1 MTKNL
6 KKAALSVITLTMATS
21 MVTACGNNND
31 TKPAGDKSVTTEG
44 STTAKYPDKFTYW
57 ASLNG
62 NVSAT
67 MKNFNEM
74 GVYKQLEKLTNTKVE
89 FQHPPI
95 GQEKEGF
102 NLMIASGSLP
112 DVIEYNWG
120 TDVAK
125 GPDNAIK
132 EKTIIRLNELIEQ
145 NAPNLS
151 KYLKDHP
158 DVKKL
163 ITTDE
168 GNMYVMPFIR
178 GDDALLTFNGNALRK
193 DWLDKLNLQAP
204 TTIDEWYT
212 TLKAIKEK
220 DPNGNGKA
228 DEIPFLLKS
237 DPKDRGTSMN
247 ALTAFGEA
255 WGISSEFYQEG
266 GKVKYGPIQPEFK
279 DLMSTLTKWYKEG
292 LIDRD
297 FAATDGKLQD
307 AKVTSNVLGG
317 VFTYVGSGIGRYMD
331 LVTPTNPNFKLI
343 GTLSPVLKKGD
354 KPILGQK
361 DAAFTGI
368 GAAISAT
375 AKNPA
380 EIVKW
385 LDYAYSPEGTMLF
398 NFGIDGESYKLDNGY
413 PKYTDI
419 VAKNPDKLPMA
430 QAIAKF
436 ARSSFNGPFIQ
447 DKRYI
452 EQFAAKPEQQEAIKN
467 WMNADN
473 KKQLPPLSPT
483 SEESSK
489 YATIMNDANTY
500 LDQMITKFIMGAE
513 PIENYDK
520 FTAKL
525 KSMGI
530 EDAIKL
536 KQDQLDR
543 FNSRK

>member
-1 MTKNL
+1 MSKKL
-6 KKAALSVITLTMATS
+6 KKTALSLLTVTMATG
-21 MVTACGNNND
+21 MVAACGNND
-31 TKPAGDKSVTTEG
+31 TNTSGEKASTDAPKSV
-44 STTAKYPDKFTYW
+44 KYPEKLTYW
-57 ASLNG
+57 VSLNA

-74 GVYKQLEKLTNTKVE
+74 GVYKQLEKVTGTKVE
-89 FQHPPI
+89 FQHPPV

-102 NLMIASGSLP
+102 NLMIASGTLP

-132 EKTIIRLNELIEQ
+132 EKTILRLNELIEQ

-151 KYLKDHP
+151 KFLKENP
-158 DVKKL
+158 EVKKL

-168 GNMYVMPFIR
+168 GNIYVMPFVR
-178 GDDALLTFNGNALRK
+178 GDAALLTFNGNVLRK
-193 DWLDKLNLQAP
+193 DWLDKLGLPVP

-228 DEIPFLLKS
+228 DEIPFLLYS
-237 DPKDRGTSMN
+237 NPKDRITTMN
-247 ALTAFGEA
+247 ALTAFGAA
-255 WGISSEFYQEG
+255 WGIASEFYQDG
-266 GKVKYGPIQPEFK
+266 GKIKYGPMQPEFK
-279 DLMSTLTKWYKEG
+279 DLISTLSKWYKEG

-297 FAATDGKLQD
+297 YAATDDKLRD
-307 AKVTSNVLGG
+307 AKVTGDTLGG
-317 VFTYVGSGIGRYMD
+317 LFTYLGSGIGRFMD
-331 LVTPTNPNFKLI
+331 LVQPTNPKFQLA
-343 GTLSPVLKKGD
+343 GALSPVLKKGD

-368 GAAISAT
+368 GAAISGT

-385 LDYAYSPEGTMLF
+385 LDYGYGPEGSMLF
-398 NFGIDGESYKLDNGY
+398 NFGVEGESYKMENGY

-419 VAKNPDKLPMA
+419 VTKNPDKLPMA
-430 QAIAKF
+430 QTIAKF

-447 DKRYI
+447 DKRYM
-452 EQFAAKPEQQEAIKN
+452 EQFSAKPEQQDAVKN
-467 WMNADN
+467 WMNAEN
-473 KKQLPPLSPT
+473 KKQLPPLTPT

-489 YATIMNDANTY
+489 YATIMNDVNTY

-513 PIENYDK
+513 PMENYDK

-530 EDAIKL
+530 EDAVKL
-536 KQDQLDR
+536 KQAQLDR
-543 FNSRK
+543 FNARK